1 MALATL
7 IMISHYFI
15 NIFSFYFRNSKS
27 WNKIRESWTCALLC
41 RLWYLQS
48 THWKYHFHL
57 ILFMNCQGLIFLC
70 LSIAFFFK
78 TFQLEKKTLI
88 KCARIINEQL
98 FFLNFFHLTL
108 SKLRIS
114 KKTLSLFVF
123 LCTMYIVVFLNL
135 ESWRWEYLNL
145 EIT

>member
-1 MALATL
+1 MALATP

-15 NIFSFYFRNSKS
+15 NIFSFNFRNSKS

-108 SKLRIS
+108 SKLRYYQRI
-114 KKTLSLFVF
+114 KKFVSSYVLMFFLFCLSIF
-123 LCTMYIVVFLNL
+123 
-135 ESWRWEYLNL
+135 
-145 EIT
+145 